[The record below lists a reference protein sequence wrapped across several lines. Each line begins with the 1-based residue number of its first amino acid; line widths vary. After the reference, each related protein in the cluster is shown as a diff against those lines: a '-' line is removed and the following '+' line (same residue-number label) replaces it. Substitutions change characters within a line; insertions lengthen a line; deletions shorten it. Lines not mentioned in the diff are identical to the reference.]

1 MKPKTLASLNHTSH
15 VQELNKS
22 LERLKRS
29 VVFVGIASGSKKDA
43 REDGGPPNH
52 LLGFVHEHGS
62 PAANIPPR
70 PFLVPGVMSGKEK
83 VTKHL
88 EAAMRAALNDDDKA
102 VKALLE
108 RAGSDAVLAV
118 QLYMRNGTFEPLK
131 PSTIKNRNRSR
142 LTEGKR
148 ENEQQGENIK
158 PLINSGALQKALDFY
173 VEDGDGWA

>member
-1 MKPKTLASLNHTSH
+1 MKPKSLASLNHTSH

-29 VVFVGIASGSKKDA
+29 VVFVGIASGSKTDA

-70 PFLVPGVMSGKEK
+70 PFLVPGVKSGKEK

-108 RAGSDAVLAV
+108 QAGSDAVSAV
-118 QLYMRNGTFEPLK
+118 KLYMRNGTFEPLK

-142 LTEGKR
+142 LTKGKR
-148 ENEQQGENIK
+148 ENEQQGKNIQ
-158 PLINSGALQKALDFY
+158 PLTNTGALRDALDFY

>member
-29 VVFVGIASGSKKDA
+29 VVFVGIASGSKTDA

-70 PFLVPGVMSGKEK
+70 PFLVPGVKSGKEK

-88 EAAMRAALNDDDKA
+88 EAAMRAALNDDDR
-102 VKALLE
+102 E
-108 RAGSDAVLAV
+108 RQKFCVHGIIGARQTGAS
-118 QLYMRNGTFEPLK
+118 
-131 PSTIKNRNRSR
+131 
-142 LTEGKR
+142 
-148 ENEQQGENIK
+148 NEHEHQTQF
-158 PLINSGALQKALDFY
+158 S
-173 VEDGDGWA
+173 

>member
-1 MKPKTLASLNHTSH
+1 MKPKPIATFKHTSH
-15 VQELNKS
+15 AKELNKS
-22 LERLKRS
+22 LQRLQKS
-29 VVFVGIASGSKKDA
+29 LIFVGIAAGSKGDSRKD
-43 REDGGPPNH
+43 GPANH

-70 PFLVPGVMSGKEK
+70 PFLVPGVKAAKEK
-83 VTKHL
+83 VMGKM
-88 EAAMRAALNDDDKA
+88 EAAMRAALNNDDKA

-108 RAGSDAVLAV
+108 QAGSDAVLAV